1 MVTSAFKNII
11 DSFIEK
17 VKNIYA
23 YNKEQYD
30 AELETFKQQLREEL
44 DALQLQSPLLTA
56 YNRTIFEENPKMML
70 DAVEKNATGVNT
82 LKYIANGEH
91 CHRISIDAISDTIC
105 QPDLIDISEYGN
117 IVICPMVEVVDDVD
131 VREVKS
137 KVHMMSTI
145 HLHELLLNML
155 LSVEIGKLH
164 ISFVNLGMSE
174 DVQPMV
180 SKLHPSIYDMI
191 TDSSEMKNL
200 SERLRNILK
209 QKVATGTA
217 TNDRTEVVVLLDY
230 RDFRDKMT
238 EEFSV
243 IFNRGKSANI
253 HFVLFNPGM
262 KENDDKDLLNTNN
275 YFISTANASVS
286 KFYNNVTAGELYH
299 CHCLHDLPKLWSE
312 CYNYINEFVDRSKC
326 KQTDFSKL
334 PYEKTASDIVV
345 PIGALNSGESVDF
358 KLDVNKGHYHAFV
371 IGETGSG
378 KSRFLHDVIINMIG
392 KYSPKDVELY
402 LMDFKGVEFNDY
414 RDVKHSRVILVDRA
428 DERITYEVVRE
439 LKEKMEERQRL
450 LASSG
455 ASDVDEYNKISSDNH
470 LAQIILVADE
480 CQTLFAARTRNNR
493 LQNEMIDII
502 ALVAQQGR
510 AYGVHLLLATQSL
523 SNAPQLGKDILN
535 QIGEHYILPCLP
547 ADARRLVPDHEQRET
562 EEVVSK
568 MEKGKGQ
575 CYYQGADGKFLFTFN
590 YISKGEQQDRLIEA
604 AKNKAKNHESN
615 GQVYFSGS
623 LKYEMTEESINVLS
637 SKGRRRIVA
646 SPGQDIAI
654 AQKPTSI
661 ALHEEQGENIMVL
674 GINDKNHATRA
685 SLNLLVSSIATSI
698 AKGLDYEFIIIDC
711 MKCEDDEAYLDVLD
725 ELESRRMCQLIKP
738 RERKK
743 TLYDLCRNIASGN
756 PKPTILTILGEETFR
771 ELKFDDSLGVTE
783 DEKQTSNTPTDSFED
798 ALAMM
803 SMLSNPV
810 VEQTTSNS
818 DISNIKTVSA
828 AIKYILDKG
837 PENGVHT
844 IMQLDRA
851 DNFYIDNDGYI
862 NSKTIYSRFC
872 HLIILR
878 SNEKDIHSLKLP
890 DEIRPETLE
899 DNAERLRAY
908 YYNEGSNTY
917 GLFTPYMM
925 PSVERINN
933 ILN

>member
-23 YNKEQYD
+23 FDKKQYD
-30 AELETFKQQLREEL
+30 AELEVLKQHLKDEL
-44 DALQLQSPLLTA
+44 DALQLEYPLLTA
-56 YNRTIFEENPKMML
+56 YNRQIFEKRPEL
-70 DAVEKNATGVNT
+70 ILSAIEKNAS
-82 LKYIANGEH
+82 IANGLKHIAVNAYVPISINAIDEQV
-91 CHRISIDAISDTIC
+91 CQPNVIDITQYGNVVMGSDNYGRISSA
-105 QPDLIDISEYGN
+105 DLQ
-117 IVICPMVEVVDDVD
+117 
-131 VREVKS
+131 
-137 KVHMMSTI
+137 
-145 HLHELLLNML
+145 ELVLNML
-155 LSVEIGKLH
+155 LSLEIGKLH
-164 ISFVNLGMSE
+164 LSIVNLGFSADVSE
-174 DVQPMV
+174 MV
-180 SKLHPSIYDMI
+180 SHLDSSIYDMI
-191 TDSSEMKNL
+191 MEQDEVNKL
-200 SERLRNILK
+200 AARLNNIVK
-209 QKVATGTA
+209 QKVMTGKL
-217 TNDRTEVVVLLDY
+217 TEQKTEIVLILDY
-230 RDFRDKMT
+230 KDYKDRFSDSFSLLFRK
-238 EEFSV
+238 
-243 IFNRGKSANI
+243 GKFANI
-253 HFVLFNPGM
+253 HFILYNPGRV
-262 KENDDKDLLNTNN
+262 EDDRNGLLTTGPFYYQQPSPIVSNDSL
-275 YFISTANASVS
+275 F
-286 KFYNNVTAGELYH
+286 
-299 CHCLHDLPKLWSE
+299 CHCNRLSE
-312 CYNYINEFVDRSKC
+312 MGDFLNACYDYINENVNKTKC
-326 KQTDFSKL
+326 IETDFLSA
-334 PYEKTASDIVV
+334 PYEKSTSEIVA
-345 PIGALNSGESVDF
+345 PIGSLTNGEEVDF
-358 KLDVNKGHYHAFV
+358 RLDVNKGHYHAFI

-378 KSRFLHDVIINMIG
+378 KSRFLHDIIINMIG

-428 DERITYEVVRE
+428 DERITYEVIRE
-439 LKEKMEERQRL
+439 LKEKMEERQRI

-455 ASDVDEYNKISSDNH
+455 ASDVDEYNKITLDKH
-470 LAQIILVADE
+470 LSQIILVADE
-480 CQTLFAARTRNNR
+480 CQTLFADSTRNNR

-523 SNAPQLGKDILN
+523 SNAPQLGKNILN

-562 EEVVSK
+562 EGVVSK

-590 YISKGEQQDRLIEA
+590 YIAKGEQQDTLIDA
-604 AKNKAKNHESN
+604 VKNKAKDYETN
-615 GQVYFSGS
+615 GQIYFSGS
-623 LKYEMTEESINVLS
+623 LKYEMTENTINVLS
-637 SKGRRRIVA
+637 SKGRRRIMA

-654 AQKPTSI
+654 TQKPTSI
-661 ALHEEQGENIMVL
+661 DLHEEQGENIMIL
-674 GINDKNHATRA
+674 GINDKHYATRTTI
-685 SLNLLVSSIATSI
+685 NLLVSSIATSI
-698 AKGLDYEFIIIDC
+698 AKGLAYEFVVIDC
-711 MKCEDDEAYLDVLD
+711 MKCEDDEEYMDILD
-725 ELESRRMCQLIKP
+725 ELESRRMCKLIKP
-738 RERKK
+738 RERKRM
-743 TLYDLCRNIASGN
+743 LYDLCKNIASGN

-771 ELKFDDSLGVTE
+771 ELKFDDTLDVTG
-783 DEKQTSNTPTDSFED
+783 DEVPASKIEADPFED

-810 VEQTTSNS
+810 AESLQSNA

-828 AIKYILDKG
+828 AMKYVLDKG
-837 PENGVHT
+837 PENGIHT

-925 PSVERINN
+925 PSTEIVNN
-933 ILN
+933 ILK

>member
-23 YNKEQYD
+23 FNKEQYD
-30 AELETFKQQLREEL
+30 AELETLKQQLRESL
-44 DALQLQSPLLTA
+44 DALQLEHPLLTA
-56 YNRTIFEENPKMML
+56 YNRTIFEENPKMMF
-70 DAVEKNATGVNT
+70 DAIENNAAGVNT
-82 LKYIANGEH
+82 LKYIVNGGH
-91 CHRISIDAISDTIC
+91 CHRISIDAINDTIC

-117 IVICPMVEVVDDVD
+117 VVISPMVEFDDDED
-131 VREVKS
+131 VREMKS
-137 KVHMMSTI
+137 KLHVMSTI
-145 HLHELLLNML
+145 HLYELLMNML

-174 DVQPMV
+174 DVQPIV

-191 TDSSEMKNL
+191 TDDNEMKRL
-200 SERLRNILK
+200 SVYLSNILK
-209 QKVATGTA
+209 QKVTTGTL
-217 TNDRTEVVVLLDY
+217 TNDRTEIVVLLDY
-230 RDFRDKMT
+230 RDFREKMT

-243 IFNRGKSANI
+243 LFNKGKSANI
-253 HFVLFNPGM
+253 HFILFNPGL
-262 KENDDKDLLNTNN
+262 KEDDKGLLNTNN
-275 YFISTANASVS
+275 YFASTANSSVS
-286 KFYNNVTAGELYH
+286 KLYNNITAGDLYH
-299 CHCLHDLPKLWSE
+299 CHCLHDLPKLWE
-312 CYNYINEFVDRSKC
+312 ACYNYINEFVSRSKC
-326 KQTDFSKL
+326 KQTDFSKV
-334 PYEKTASDIVV
+334 PYEETTSDIAA
-345 PIGALNSGESVDF
+345 PIGALNSGDIVDF
-358 KLDVNKGHYHAFV
+358 KFDVNKGHYHAFV

-392 KYSPKDVELY
+392 KYSPEDVELY

-414 RDVKHSRVILVDRA
+414 KDIKHSRVVLVDRA
-428 DERITYEVVRE
+428 DERITYEVIRE
-439 LKEKMEERQRL
+439 LKEKMEERQRV

-455 ASDVDEYNKISSDNH
+455 ASDVDEYNKMSSDKH
-470 LAQIILVADE
+470 LSQIILVVDE
-480 CQTLFAARTRNNR
+480 CQTLFADRTRNSR
-493 LQNEMIDII
+493 LQSEMIGII

-523 SNAPQLGKDILN
+523 SNAPLLGKDILN

-590 YISKGEQQDRLIEA
+590 YIAKGEQQDCLIETV
-604 AKNKAKNHESN
+604 KNKTKDYSSN
-615 GQVYFSGS
+615 GQIYFSGS
-623 LKYEMTEESINVLS
+623 LKYEMTEDTINVLS

-654 AQKPTSI
+654 TQKPTSI
-661 ALHEEQGENIMVL
+661 ALHEEQGENIMIL
-674 GINDKNHATRA
+674 GINDKHYATRTA
-685 SLNLLVSSIATSI
+685 INLLVSSIATST
-698 AKGLDYEFIIIDC
+698 AKGLDYEFIVIDC
-711 MKCEDDEAYLDVLD
+711 MKCEDDEEYMDVLD
-725 ELESRRMCQLIKP
+725 ELESRRMCKLIKP

-743 TLYDLCRNIASGN
+743 TLYDLCKNIASGN
-756 PKPTILTILGEETFR
+756 TKPTILTILGEETFR
-771 ELKFDDSLGVTE
+771 ELKFDDSLDIAE
-783 DEKQTSNTPTDSFED
+783 DEKQTSNTPVDSFED

-810 VEQTTSNS
+810 VEQAPSNS
-818 DISNIKTVSA
+818 DMSNIKTVSA

-890 DEIRPETLE
+890 DEIRPDTLE

-917 GLFTPYMM
+917 GIFTPYMM
-925 PSVERINN
+925 PSVERVNN
-933 ILN
+933 ILK